1 MRRILITI
9 FLLIMPIILVGCTEK
24 ESYEIDGYYNGELVC
39 QHIAIS
45 SWVTGMNI
53 QIKENVLFVDDKEIG
68 EFSKKMLTIARDLK
82 EFKIEKEHQDF
93 FNNIFN
99 IKEGYIIETNNNDL
113 QMAVIVVKYLENY
126 YLLTAS
132 YVVGIGYEIFKGYYL
147 SDEVL
152 LTFTDYPG
160 GCIVMEHQ
168 ERVKIGSTYS
178 LARASEII
186 GINSFI
192 DLETLTIYK
201 DSFVV
206 TKNLDLVSYDNGVYD
221 IYIYN
226 YLFNNNDFEFISFT
240 QLDKIKTYD
249 YLELDNGDILVE
261 HLDINYLFKVSEQLG
276 GNNYYLANISANKKL
291 FDLDYDK
298 AIDVLKLL
306 YGNDTFET
314 YLVTVKLNDNSFEII
329 LKERTING

>member
-68 EFSKKMLTIARDLK
+68 EFSKKMLTISRDLNK
-82 EFKIEKEHQDF
+82 FTIEKEHQDF

-113 QMAVIVVKYLENY
+113 QMAVIVVEYLENY

-226 YLFNNNDFEFISFT
+226 YLFNNNDFEFKSFT

-298 AIDVLKLL
+298 ALDVLKLL

-314 YLVTVKLNDNSFEII
+314 YLVTVKLSDNSFEII
-329 LKERTING
+329 LKERTKNG